1 MIFGVRGMRSLF
13 RTAALSFFRIW
24 PGMAIVAQF
33 WHIRFFGGEQNNP
46 DAGYRYSDRTIPVRN
61 FEKKNDSEA
70 VKRELKMRFQEN

>member
-1 MIFGVRGMRSLF
+1 
-13 RTAALSFFRIW
+13 
-24 PGMAIVAQF
+24 MAIVAQF